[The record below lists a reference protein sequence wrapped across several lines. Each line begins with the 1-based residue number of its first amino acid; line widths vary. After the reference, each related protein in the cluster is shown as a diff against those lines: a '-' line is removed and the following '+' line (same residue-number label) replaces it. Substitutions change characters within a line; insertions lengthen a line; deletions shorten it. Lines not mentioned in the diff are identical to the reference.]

1 MGLKKKIL
9 KGGAVLSA
17 GSAAGKILALVR
29 NIIIARILSPDDFG
43 VAATFIVTLTF
54 LQSLSEVAAD
64 KLQVQA
70 KDGDDERFQRVLH
83 LFQLMRGVFAGAV
96 LFALAGPIANLF
108 GVPEATSSFRIL
120 AVIPIM
126 RGLAHLDMRR
136 VQRRMN
142 FKPFVLVDL
151 VSQSVAVAV
160 AAPIAL
166 WLEDYRAALWIL
178 VIQTFV
184 YTSTT
189 HLLAERRWSAAFDA
203 SYVARLFAFGWPL
216 MINGFLM
223 FIIMQG
229 DRLVIGATFSPYT
242 LAELGVYSVAMT
254 LIMTPR
260 QMLTRVS
267 TSLMLPILSA
277 TQDDLPQFTKRYR
290 LCIQLS
296 ALIAAGIGVVFIT
309 AGTLLVT
316 WLYGEKY
323 AAVGGFIG
331 WLSAMQTMRIIRT
344 VPAIAGLARADSR
357 QLMYTNLA
365 RATSLVLLIAV
376 AFAGKPLAWIAAAGF
391 AGELVALT
399 VATAIMANKHG
410 LQAWATAGP
419 TFASFA
425 SLGVA
430 GGMVMF
436 GADDHGVLMIGA
448 ATAIAGVFALIVQ
461 IAPFREMRELL
472 LNDGLHVITTLKQMR
487 GPKGNAPAAPTP

>member
-43 VAATFIVTLTF
+43 VAATFIVTLMF
-54 LQSLSEVAAD
+54 LQSLTEVAAD

-83 LFQLMRGVFAGAV
+83 LFQLMRGVIAGV
-96 LFALAGPIANLF
+96 ILLVLAGPIANLF

-189 HLLAERRWSAAFDA
+189 HVLAERRWSAAFDA

-260 QMLTRVS
+260 QMLTRV
-267 TSLMLPILSA
+267 TSSLLLPILASA
-277 TQDDLPQFTKRYR
+277 QDDRSLFASRYR
-290 LCIQLS
+290 LCTQFS
-296 ALIAAGIGVVFIT
+296 ALIASTIGVVFIT
-309 AGTLLVT
+309 AGTFLVVF
-316 WLYGEKY
+316 LYGDKY
-323 AAVGGFIG
+323 AGVSVFIG

-344 VPAIAGLARADSR
+344 MPAIAGFALADSR
-357 QLMYTNLA
+357 QLMFTNLA
-365 RATSLVLLIAV
+365 RTISLLLLILV
-376 AFAGKPLAWIAAAGF
+376 AWQGLSLAWIAAAGF
-391 AGELVALT
+391 TGELVALT
-399 VATAIMANKHG
+399 VAIGIMKFKHG
-410 LQAWATAGP
+410 LPSSATIGPVLASCLALALAATLHWTAGESMLWISSA
-419 TFASFA
+419 T
-425 SLGVA
+425 LIGVA
-430 GGMVMF
+430 ASV
-436 GADDHGVLMIGA
+436 
-448 ATAIAGVFALIVQ
+448 AIQ
-461 IAPFREMRELL
+461 IAPFNEIRSLL
-472 LNDGLHVITTLKQMR
+472 IHDGLKAFSKLKSMKGSKPIAA
-487 GPKGNAPAAPTP
+487 GPDASA